1 MLLAHYVHH
10 LPADYDM
17 ARLHERARQ
26 RGPLWDDAPALFFKA
41 FLLRERGK
49 FGATANAYS
58 SLYLWQ
64 QDAAFR
70 NFLVNGRYH
79 VVTES
84 FGRAAIRTHVALDAR
99 KGSAQAARFAYLEEE
114 DIEPDADLTDV
125 FRYAIECNREAAA
138 QAGTVAAVI
147 GVDTAAWRLTRVC
160 LSEVPPA
167 DNETATCH
175 QLLHLAQPLLETLP

>member
-10 LPADYDM
+10 LPAEYDM

-26 RGPLWDDAPALFFKA
+26 RGPLWDGAPSLFFKA

-49 FGATANAYS
+49 FGATANQYS

-70 NFLVNGRYH
+70 DFLVNGRYH

-84 FGRAAIRTHVALDAR
+84 FGRAAIRTHVALDAC
-99 KGSAQAARFAYLEEE
+99 KGPAQAARFAYLDEE
-114 DIEPDADLTDV
+114 DVAPDTDLTDV
-125 FRYAIECNREAAA
+125 FRHAIERNREATA
-138 QAGTVAAVI
+138 QAAMVAAVV
-147 GVDTAAWRLTRVC
+147 GVDTSAWRLTRVR
-160 LSEVPPA
+160 LSEAPPA
-167 DNETATCH
+167 DGETATCH

>member
-1 MLLAHYVHH
+1 MLLAHYAHH

-17 ARLHERARQ
+17 ARLHVRASQ

-41 FLLRERGK
+41 FLLREKGR
-49 FGATANAYS
+49 FGATANEYS

-64 QDAAFR
+64 HDAAFR
-70 NFLVNGRYH
+70 DFLVNGRYH

-99 KGSAQAARFAYLEEE
+99 KGPSNTARFAYLEEK
-114 DIEPDADLTDV
+114 DIAPDGDLTDV
-125 FRYAIECNREAAA
+125 FRHAIERNREAAA
-138 QAGTVAAVI
+138 QAGTAAAVI
-147 GVDTAAWRLTRVC
+147 GVDTVAWRLIGVR
-160 LSEVPPA
+160 LSEAPPA

>member
-10 LPADYDM
+10 LPADHDM
-17 ARLHERARQ
+17 ARLHARASQ
-26 RGPLWDDAPALFFKA
+26 RGPLWNDAPALFFKA
-41 FLLRERGK
+41 FLLREKGK
-49 FGATANAYS
+49 FGATANQYS

-70 NFLVNGRYH
+70 DFLVNGRYN

-99 KGSAQAARFAYLEEE
+99 KGTAHAARFAYVEEE
-114 DIEPDADLTDV
+114 DIAADAELSDV
-125 FRYAIECNREAAA
+125 FRHAIERNCAVAA
-138 QAGTVAAVI
+138 QAGTLAAVI
-147 GVDTAAWRLTRVC
+147 GVDTAAWRLTRVR
-160 LSEVPPA
+160 LSEAPPA
-167 DNETATCH
+167 DDETAICH

>member
-17 ARLHERARQ
+17 ARLHARASQ

-49 FGATANAYS
+49 LGATANQYA

-70 NFLVNGRYH
+70 DFLVNGRYH

-99 KGSAQAARFAYLEEE
+99 KGPAHAARFAYVEEE
-114 DIEPDADLTDV
+114 DIAPDVELTGV
-125 FRYAIECNREAAA
+125 FRQAIERNRATAE

-147 GVDTAAWRLTRVC
+147 GVDTAAWRLTRVR
-160 LSEVPPA
+160 LSEAPPA
-167 DNETATCH
+167 DDEIAACH
-175 QLLHLAQPLLETLP
+175 QVLHLAQPLLETLP

>member
-17 ARLHERARQ
+17 TRLHARARQ
-26 RGPLWDDAPALFFKA
+26 RGPLWDDAPELFFKA
-41 FLLRERGK
+41 FLLRERGE

-58 SLYLWQ
+58 SLYLWK

-70 NFLVNGRYH
+70 DFLVNGRYH

-84 FGRAAIRTHVALDAR
+84 FGRAPIHTQMALDAR
-99 KGSAQAARFAYLEEE
+99 RGPAQMARFAYIETE
-114 DIEPDADLTDV
+114 DIVPDVGLTDV
-125 FRYAIECNREAAA
+125 FHHAIERNHEAAA
-138 QAGTVAAVI
+138 QAGTVAAIV
-147 GVDTAAWRLTRVC
+147 GVDTAAWRLTHVR
-160 LSEVPPA
+160 LSQTLPTDDEI
-167 DNETATCH
+167 ATCH